1 MKVLQ
6 RHPGLSSSSPVRQAQ
21 DRLRR
26 GSIHLVLALFFAF
39 FFLACSDDDSDFAVR
54 PSDDSSSSVCKDCN
68 DESSSSGKAKSSSSS
83 DSETSMSSQKQG
95 DGGSEAAM
103 TSSSSKVPEP
113 DEGSSSSAKSS
124 SSSAKSSSSVTL
136 ATPCKTDSTDTCEYG
151 ELIDSRDDQIYR
163 TVKIGDQWW
172 MAENLNYETT
182 RSYCYK
188 DSVEYCT
195 EYGRLYLWSAA
206 MDSAGIW
213 SENGKGCGYGIT
225 CSPTYPVRGVCP
237 EGWHLPSR
245 TEWENLF
252 VAVGGST
259 NSGTVL
265 KSTSVYSNTKP
276 TDAYGFSALFSGIM
290 AHNWVFEGEKR
301 LVFYRSSTE
310 NNTETAYAMTLNDV
324 YKFGQVGACHNS
336 KNDDNKNFGYSV
348 RCIKDSQE

>member
-1 MKVLQ
+1 MANLL
-6 RHPGLSSSSPVRQAQ
+6 RYPRRSRR
-21 DRLRR
+21 RLI
-26 GSIHLVLALFFAF
+26 GSIAF
-39 FFLACSDDDSDFAVR
+39 LCVAFFLACSDDDSDFAVR
-54 PSDDSSSSVCKDCN
+54 PSDGSSSSVCEDC
-68 DESSSSGKAKSSSSS
+68 DDGISSSSAKSSSSS
-83 DSETSMSSQKQG
+83 VTPQSSESGTSVSGEKQG
-95 DGGSEAAM
+95 DGESL
-103 TSSSSKVPEP
+103 SSSSGQAP
-113 DEGSSSSAKSS
+113 SAMTS

-151 ELIDSRDDQIYR
+151 ELIDSRDGQIYK

-172 MAENLNYETT
+172 MAENLNYETI
-182 RSYCYK
+182 RSYCYR
-188 DSVEYCT
+188 DSVEYCA
-195 EYGRLYLWSAA
+195 EYGRLYSWSAA
-206 MDSAGIW
+206 MDSAGTW

-252 VAVGGST
+252 VAVGGSS

-265 KSTSVYSNTKP
+265 KSTSVYSNTEP
-276 TDAYGFSALFSGIM
+276 TDAYGFSSLFPGIM
-290 AHNWVFEGEKR
+290 AHNWVFEEEKR

-348 RCIKDSQE
+348 RCIKDLPE